1 MHVLKKYKAVLLS
14 GLLVVVF
21 CVAAYCAVG
30 RADSAD
36 SQYTYAEHIF
46 QDDTVNEI
54 NIEIDEADW
63 QDMLENPLE
72 EEYHKANITING
84 ETVGNVAIRTKG
96 NNSLTSVASSDS
108 DRYSFKIDFDYYDD
122 NSNYYGLK
130 KLCLNNNYS
139 DNSSMREYISYKIM
153 GELGLDVPQC
163 GYSNITVNGE
173 EWGLYLAVEAIDETF
188 LETHFDDATGDL
200 YKPEGQDGTGA
211 DLVYDGD
218 DISSY
223 TGLNLKT
230 NEDTS
235 DGKEIIALMKALED
249 GENLEDLL
257 DVESALK
264 YIAANVAL
272 ANFDSY
278 LGNTT
283 HNYYLYE
290 EDGYFTVIPWDM
302 NLAFGGFGGGRR
314 ANPNAPR
321 KGGDIRVSLVL
332 SFMEAVHGCT
342 KTVSVNRQDTC
353 PECGGTGAAKGTSP
367 ETCPDCHGSGYV
379 TVQQRTPFGVMQS
392 SQPCSRCGGKGKIIK
407 SPCSKCHGSGK
418 TSSTKRVEV
427 KVPAGIDD
435 DQSMRLT
442 GLGDA
447 GLNGGPSGDL
457 IVIVTVRPDAMFE
470 RDRFDVHVT
479 VPVTYSQAV
488 LGAEVVV
495 PTIDGKVQYTVP
507 EGTQSGTT
515 FRLRGKGIQYV
526 NGRGRGDQ
534 YVKVVVEI
542 PKKLTKT
549 QRDAL
554 KKFEDTLKDDNYEQ
568 RKGFFKSLRD
578 KFENG

>member
-1 MHVLKKYKAVLLS
+1 MRLSACTGDIFMADKRDYYEVLGVQKGAGEDELKKAYRKLARKYHPDLNKDNPE
-14 GLLVVVF
+14 
-21 CVAAYCAVG
+21 AA
-30 RADSAD
+30 DKFK
-36 SQYTYAEHIF
+36 E
-46 QDDTVNEI
+46 VNEAY
-54 NIEIDEADW
+54 EV
-63 QDMLENPLE
+63 L
-72 EEYHKANITING
+72 
-84 ETVGNVAIRTKG
+84 
-96 NNSLTSVASSDS
+96 SDS
-108 DRYSFKIDFDYYDD
+108 DKKARYDQFGFAGVDPNYGAGAGGGAYGAGGFDF
-122 NSNYYGLK
+122 
-130 KLCLNNNYS
+130 
-139 DNSSMREYISYKIM
+139 
-153 GELGLDVPQC
+153 
-163 GYSNITVNGE
+163 
-173 EWGLYLAVEAIDETF
+173 
-188 LETHFDDATGDL
+188 GDL
-200 YKPEGQDGTGA
+200 
-211 DLVYDGD
+211 GD
-218 DISSY
+218 IFGSFF
-223 TGLNLKT
+223 G
-230 NEDTS
+230 
-235 DGKEIIALMKALED
+235 
-249 GENLEDLL
+249 
-257 DVESALK
+257 
-264 YIAANVAL
+264 
-272 ANFDSY
+272 
-278 LGNTT
+278 
-283 HNYYLYE
+283 
-290 EDGYFTVIPWDM
+290 
-302 NLAFGGFGGGRR
+302 GGFGSAQRR
-314 ANPNAPR
+314 NPNAPQR
-321 KGGDIRVSLVL
+321 GESIRL
-332 SFMEAVHGCT
+332 SVTISFEEAAFGCE
-342 KTVSVNRQDTC
+342 KEVSVDRYETC
-353 PECGGTGAAKGTSP
+353 AVCHGSGCADGTSP
-367 ETCPDCHGSGYV
+367 EVCPDCHGSGYV